1 MLTRSGGGCGRTG
14 LLERHARR
22 VVHTLR
28 AAQAHRLL
36 AASAAVPGTVGAVIV
51 MRRMRLRMVM
61 MVMQLMV
68 MAMVAGPTERRA
80 AGHRGHAARSQRLVQ
95 LAAGG
100 RVARAQRVAAAARV
114 GRVVPAVAD
123 DAAADRIAGV
133 VRLRRLLG
141 GV

>member
-1 MLTRSGGGCGRTG
+1 
-14 LLERHARR
+14 
-22 VVHTLR
+22 
-28 AAQAHRLL
+28 
-36 AASAAVPGTVGAVIV
+36 

-141 GV
+141 GVRVVGVAVAGHRPLGDARRRVQADAGRDAATKR